1 MTANLTKI
9 ISRLQKEVFNELFY
23 LTSKTKP
30 KKVFFDHVPKCG
42 GLSLTDYLQAH
53 YLRRKTF
60 SVNTYAITT
69 STEDFKNA
77 SQQTRYKYDLVKGH
91 MAHELIDHVSPECIK
106 VTVLREPVDRI
117 ISHYYYAKRVPT
129 HYLFPI
135 IHGSNMELKD
145 YATSNLSLELRNW
158 YTTHYSGLNLDLAEQ
173 NAEES
178 IGKAYDVLMNRYDIV
193 GLLSNLSEFAESLK
207 KRANFRFTYMNK
219 KVNVT
224 NNRLSVSQV
233 DNMVLSRIK
242 EVNYLDVILYEKIR
256 DAIIYKTSKNLFT

>member
-1 MTANLTKI
+1 
-9 ISRLQKEVFNELFY
+9 
-23 LTSKTKP
+23 
-30 KKVFFDHVPKCG
+30 
-42 GLSLTDYLQAH
+42 
-53 YLRRKTF
+53 
-60 SVNTYAITT
+60 
-69 STEDFKNA
+69 
-77 SQQTRYKYDLVKGH
+77 
-91 MAHELIDHVSPECIK
+91 
-106 VTVLREPVDRI
+106 
-117 ISHYYYAKRVPT
+117 
-129 HYLFPI
+129 
-135 IHGSNMELKD
+135 MELKD

-158 YTTHYSGLNLDLAEQ
+158 YTTHYSGLNLDYAEQ

-193 GLLSNLSEFAESLK
+193 GLLSNLSKFAESLK

-233 DNMVLSRIK
+233 DNTVLSRIK